1 MTATVTN
8 TPPTWTQAPGTV
20 THAKNE
26 LDRNAFL
33 QLLVAQLQNQDP
45 TGTGQDPDKMI
56 SQLTGFSTLEQM
68 NQTNT
73 LLQGLSSQNF
83 GLAQTQA
90 ASLVGRKVKVGGA
103 GFQLKEGQA
112 VMGLELAKDAKV
124 TLTIRDKEGHVVAVL
139 PEQDYKAGSNTVTWD
154 GRDERGNKLP
164 DGNYSVSVKAVDAHG
179 AKVDAN
185 PTLWITVDSI
195 AYGNGQILL
204 QSGGATF
211 ALGDVL
217 QIGT

>member
-1 MTATVTN
+1 MTASVTN
-8 TPPTWTQAPGTV
+8 TPPTWTQTPGTA
-20 THAKNE
+20 TRAKNE

-45 TGTGQDPDKMI
+45 TGQGQDPDKMI
-56 SQLTGFSTLEQM
+56 QQLTGFSTLEQM

-112 VMGLELAKDAKV
+112 VMGLELAKAAKV
-124 TLTIRDKEGHVVAVL
+124 TLTIRDKDGRVVAVL

-154 GRDERGNKLP
+154 GRDERGHKLP
-164 DGNYSVSVKAVDAHG
+164 DGNYSVSVNAVDANG
-179 AKVDAN
+179 AKVEAN
-185 PTLWITVDSI
+185 ATLWITVDSI